1 MNYKFIFIFVHSG
14 TILPTTNTAANASAP
29 PPPYYSYAPPA
40 MSGAGTSGSQQPTG
54 SSYNFSYAAGTP
66 PVGSSEYT
74 YNAAVQDGRDS
85 CYNMVYFPP
94 NPTTGF
100 NGHFLPLVNVQ
111 SNAGTWSTWKNT
123 SICIKKY
130 ITFVLVRWFIR
141 FGRTRSF
148 SHLCVI
154 FDPDPL
160 FSEFEKI
167 VEPSNHVHEP
177 AISKF
182 GKIHFDEE
190 FLKTMNRYLQCMRI
204 QTNIKQWKD
213 KNYIASDTLD
223 NT

>member
-40 MSGAGTSGSQQPTG
+40 MSGSGSSGPQQPTG

-100 NGHFLPLVNVQ
+100 NGHFSLVTPPQQHQETPIDGAVVNPAVTSSGQTMQDPWHPSSWASQAQATSNCNLMENNQHYSISTGFASQ
-111 SNAGTWSTWKNT
+111 SDAEMALSTTGK
-123 SICIKKY
+123 C
-130 ITFVLVRWFIR
+130 VL
-141 FGRTRSF
+141 
-148 SHLCVI
+148 L
-154 FDPDPL
+154 
-160 FSEFEKI
+160 I
-167 VEPSNHVHEP
+167 V
-177 AISKF
+177 
-182 GKIHFDEE
+182 
-190 FLKTMNRYLQCMRI
+190 
-204 QTNIKQWKD
+204 
-213 KNYIASDTLD
+213 
-223 NT
+223 